1 MAVMSTTKDN
11 WNRNHYTQIKVSVRP
26 EVAAAFKLS
35 CAVAGTSM
43 ASEIGSF
50 MALRAGTGNT
60 ASDSLPSVQVR
71 KQRRAEVD
79 YLSSR
84 LRRVLEAEESYRD
97 NIPENLRGSSAY
109 DTAENII
116 DMLDEVLSALEEI
129 YQ

>member
-1 MAVMSTTKDN
+1 MSTTKDN
-11 WNRNHYTQIKVSVRP
+11 WNRDHYTQVKVSVRP
-26 EVAAAFKLS
+26 EVAAAFKSS
-35 CAVAGTSM
+35 CANAGTSM

-50 MALRAGTGNT
+50 MALRVGTDNT
-60 ASDSLPSVQVR
+60 ASDLLPSVQIR

-97 NIPENLRGSSAY
+97 NIPENLRGASVY

-116 DMLDEVLSALEEI
+116 EMLGEVLSALEEI
-129 YQ
+129 YR